1 MPDPT
6 PDELLSI
13 VADALELPGL
23 TFDAEGDCIFVI
35 EDKLELT
42 LRRTEN
48 ALFIFAP
55 LFRYQP
61 GSETA
66 LAREI
71 ARANYMWAGTGGAT
85 LGLNEL
91 DRSILMMDRR
101 SLKALDPAMLKE
113 WLDGFVRIGLYWL
126 ERLPGIERS
135 APREEEAAAAPAAEV
150 PEAMAFVVRA

>member
-6 PDELLSI
+6 PDELLSC

-23 TFDAEGDCIFVI
+23 TIDAEGDCIFVI

-61 GSETA
+61 SSETA

-71 ARANYMWAGTGGAT
+71 ARANYMWAGTGGEPLVDDA
-85 LGLNEL
+85 
-91 DRSILMMDRR
+91 RR
-101 SLKALDPAMLKE
+101 RAAGQRNAERTPFARAVGDPVGGE
-113 WLDGFVRIGLYWL
+113 
-126 ERLPGIERS
+126 PG
-135 APREEEAAAAPAAEV
+135 
-150 PEAMAFVVRA
+150 